1 MFLGTTTLTLD
12 TKGRIAI
19 PARYRAQLNE
29 TCGGRLV
36 ITLNPLDNCLV
47 IYPFDEWLE
56 CEKKMEAVED
66 LSVDFRKYQ
75 RMLYSNTADVDMDSS
90 GRILIPQAS
99 RDKVGLQK
107 NVVLIGHGKKFELWS
122 EDSWL
127 QTSEEDSKE
136 LVDSLKSRTE
146 RMHLGFRL

>member
-1 MFLGTTTLTLD
+1 MFLGTTSLTLD

-19 PARYRAQLNE
+19 PARYRAQLSE
-29 TCGGRLV
+29 LCGGRLV
-36 ITLNPLDNCLV
+36 ISYNPLDNCLP

-66 LSVDFRKYQ
+66 ESVQFRKFQ
-75 RMLYSNTADVDMDSS
+75 RMLYSYTTDVDMDSS

-107 NVVLIGHGKKFELWS
+107 NVVLIGHGKKFEPWS
-122 EDSWL
+122 EDNW
-127 QTSEEDSKE
+127 
-136 LVDSLKSRTE
+136 
-146 RMHLGFRL
+146 

>member
-1 MFLGTTTLTLD
+1 M
-12 TKGRIAI
+12 
-19 PARYRAQLNE
+19 
-29 TCGGRLV
+29 